1 MFVVKQ
7 VLIPW
12 QTTGH
17 YKKLLAL
24 LGSKLLV
31 ACQQLDG
38 EVTFY
43 QDPPES
49 REGIQIKKN
58 ADLIAREAV
67 QLFRRTT

>member
-1 MFVVKQ
+1 M
-7 VLIPW
+7 
-12 QTTGH
+12 
-17 YKKLLAL
+17 

-58 ADLIAREAV
+58 AELIARKAM
-67 QLFRRTT
+67 QLFRRMT

>member
-1 MFVVKQ
+1 M
-7 VLIPW
+7 
-12 QTTGH
+12 
-17 YKKLLAL
+17 